1 MDWLGIGLMDWS
13 DCWTGVTNVDVTNY
27 CSAASDRSCRRFPSR
42 RLLLL
47 FRGLLP
53 WTLVLWKV
61 DSPPLVVVVGGF
73 LAVHLLLLS
82 AAFRRLAVAG
92 GFLPVDSFFSS
103 QSSRRLLLDNVVSN
117 TNTMMVVSTKTL
129 QGLLTVVL

>member
-27 CSAASDRSCRRFPSR
+27 CSAASDRSCRRFPSC

-82 AAFRRLAVAG
+82 AAFRRL
-92 GFLPVDSFFSS
+92 FLLLYFSS